1 MALVTY
7 RRSPRHSLGGTAGL
21 LGLAACLMAG
31 GCSHLPGGP
40 DPLTLDGAKA
50 EAKPAKD
57 APLQTQA
64 ELQKATDYWGKQYAA
79 SPRELK
85 PALNYARNLKAMGE
99 KQRALAVLQQAAIF
113 HGESR
118 ELASE
123 YGRLA
128 LDLGQVNLADKLL
141 SIADDPSN
149 PDWRVISARGTV
161 LAKQGKYAQ
170 AIPFYDRALSLAHD
184 QPSILSNLALATAM
198 SGNPARA
205 EALLRQ
211 AEAADGASPKIR
223 QNLALVLG
231 LQGKYDESK
240 LIAARDLPMET
251 VAENTSNIRNVVKI
265 PPRSIAPDQGV
276 ALAEVPPVP
285 QPKPGKAPKAADA
298 KSDAEAKIAAA
309 KIKDAGPAQ
318 PAKAETA
325 DEPAAPAAPWLTGLK
340 QAAAS
345 PQSLPW
351 VTDMKQEPVPAPTQ
365 ATFVANQ
372 VTHKEVDLSLKA
384 PAKAAPAPANP
395 ADTAPTAPGDTAMI
409 VPPGKPANAAT
420 AWGVNVSAE
429 THPKADAGKK
439 AELAHRDVDLSLR
452 PPAPA
457 KQPGKTAA
465 APDWAPQV
473 AAPGSH

>member
-1 MALVTY
+1 MALVTH
-7 RRSPRHSLGGTAGL
+7 RRTSRHPLGGTASL
-21 LGLAACLMAG
+21 FGLAACLMAG

-40 DPLTLDGAKA
+40 DPLTLDGTKADAKLGA
-50 EAKPAKD
+50 AKEATP
-57 APLQTQA
+57 QTPG
-64 ELQKATDYWGKQYAA
+64 ELQKATDFWGKQYSA
-79 SPRELK
+79 SPRDLK
-85 PALNYARNLKAMGE
+85 AALNFARNLKAMGE
-99 KQRALAVLQQAAIF
+99 KQRALAVLQQVAIF

-141 SIADDPSN
+141 AIADDPSN

-161 LAKQGKYAQ
+161 LAKQGKYAE

-205 EALLRQ
+205 EALLRR

-251 VAENTSNIRNVVKI
+251 AAENTSNLRNVVKL
-265 PPRSIAPDQGV
+265 APKSMPTDQGV
-276 ALAEVPPVP
+276 AVAEVAPVP
-285 QPKPGKAPKAADA
+285 EPKRAKGSQVATA
-298 KSDAEAKIAAA
+298 KSNDAAPSQPVKVETEA
-309 KIKDAGPAQ
+309 
-318 PAKAETA
+318 
-325 DEPAAPAAPWLTGLK
+325 EPAAPSAPWMTDLK
-340 QAAAS
+340 QAAES

-351 VTDMKQEPVPAPTQ
+351 VTDLKQEPVPAPTQ
-365 ATFVANQ
+365 ASFAANQ

-384 PAKAAPAPANP
+384 PSKADPAPAKAA
-395 ADTAPTAPGDTAMI
+395 DTAMI
-409 VPPGKPANAAT
+409 VPPAKPAEAAT
-420 AWGVNVSAE
+420 AWGVDVSAE
-429 THPKADAGKK
+429 ARPKTDARQKGS
-439 AELAHRDVDLSLR
+439 EVAHRDVDLSLR
-452 PPAPA
+452 QPAPA
-457 KQPGKTAA
+457 KHPDNSAA
-465 APDWAPQV
+465 TPDWAPQV
-473 AAPGSH
+473 ASPGSH

>member
-7 RRSPRHSLGGTAGL
+7 RRTSRHRLGGTAGL
-21 LGLAACLMAG
+21 VGLATCLMAG

-40 DPLTLDGAKA
+40 DPLTLDGTKA
-50 EAKPAKD
+50 EVKTGAKD
-57 APLQTQA
+57 APVQTQA
-64 ELQKATDYWGKQYAA
+64 DLQKATDYWGKQFAA

-85 PALNYARNLKAMGE
+85 AALNYARNLKAMGE
-99 KQRALAVLQQAAIF
+99 KQRALAVLQQSAIF

-141 SIADDPSN
+141 SIADDPSS

-198 SGNPARA
+198 SGDPARA
-205 EALLRQ
+205 EALLRR

-265 PPRSIAPDQGV
+265 APKSLPADEGV
-276 ALAEVPPVP
+276 AVAEAPPVP
-285 QPKPGKAPKAADA
+285 QQKPGKGSPAADA
-298 KSDAEAKIAAA
+298 KVAAEAKIAAA
-309 KIKDAGPAQ
+309 KIKDAKRAQ
-318 PAKAETA
+318 PPKVETA
-325 DEPAAPAAPWLTGLK
+325 DEGAAAAPWLTDMK
-340 QAAAS
+340 QSAAS
-345 PQSLPW
+345 PQTLPW
-351 VTDMKQEPVPAPTQ
+351 VTDLKQEPVPAPTQ
-365 ATFVANQ
+365 ASFAANQ

-384 PAKAAPAPANP
+384 PANLAPAPAK
-395 ADTAPTAPGDTAMI
+395 ADTAVI
-409 VPPGKPANAAT
+409 IPPGKPADAAT
-420 AWGVNVSAE
+420 SWGAKVSADARA
-429 THPKADAGKK
+429 KAEAGKK
-439 AELAHRDVDLSLR
+439 RVEVAHRDVDLSLR
-452 PPAPA
+452 APAPV
-457 KQPGKTAA
+457 KQPDSSA
-465 APDWAPQV
+465 APDWAPEV
-473 AAPGSH
+473 GSSGSHK